1 MHFFRKL
8 SIRQKILLI
17 PLFGTLGFLSY
28 FIVSI
33 SYINSTVTLLDNAR
47 NVEFPLLMMAR
58 NNLAKLEKIKD
69 TLSTA
74 VSASEPEMLETAKQ
88 LAEDVRVNFTQA
100 KQVSE
105 DSKDAIMTLAS
116 AFDNYYSLAFTLSK
130 EMIDGTADFSTVGQR
145 STTMSSSLSALE
157 TQLKD
162 FDKERLAIFTNA
174 FDNAN
179 HAANDITSIGM
190 TLGSVMIF
198 ILFAV
203 SLPISSTIKKNLQG
217 VIDTLKNIAQDNGDL
232 TIRLKS
238 NAQDEVGDLV
248 HWFNSFVDK
257 LQSIVKEIVQTA
269 GPLANASQSV
279 NSLSQDLQSAMS
291 AQSQNTQ
298 QAKLSVDEMSLSV
311 KNIAENASD
320 AADAARQANQEA
332 EKGHGIV
339 NDTVTGIQGLAQQIQ
354 SAATEV
360 SQLEKDVMRV
370 NVVLEVI
377 KGIAEQTNLL
387 ALNAAIEAAR
397 AGEQGRGFAVVADEV
412 RGLASRTQESTEE
425 INSMLQQLQNAAKAS
440 VLAMESST
448 EQVNHSVTLAGT
460 AGASL
465 QAISATVNTIDSMND
480 QIAAATEEQQTISA
494 LMVQHVEETQQQTE
508 QAGHYSQDLLTLS
521 NELNGMAMSLS
532 TVAQKFKV

>member
-28 FIVSI
+28 FLVSI
-33 SYINSTVTLLDNAR
+33 SYINNTVTLLDNAR

-74 VSASEPEMLETAKQ
+74 VSASEAEMLESTKQ
-88 LAEDVRVNFTQA
+88 LADDIRVNFVKA
-100 KQVSE
+100 KQVSTE
-105 DSKDAIMTLAS
+105 NKATIETLSA
-116 AFDNYYSLAFTLSK
+116 AFDKYYSLAFTLSK
-130 EMIDGTADFSTVGQR
+130 EMVDGTIDYSTVGQR
-145 STTMSSSLSALE
+145 SATLSSSLSTLE
-157 TQLKD
+157 SQLKD
-162 FDKERLAIFTNA
+162 FDKERLATFTGA

-179 HAANDITSIGM
+179 HAASDITTIGM

-198 ILFAV
+198 ILFVVAI
-203 SLPISSTIKKNLQG
+203 PISSTIKKNLQG

-269 GPLANASQSV
+269 EPLANASQSV
-279 NSLSQDLQSAMS
+279 NSLSRDLQSAMA

-311 KNIAENASD
+311 QNIAENASD
-320 AADAARQANQEA
+320 AADAARQANLEA

-339 NDTVTGIQGLAQQIQ
+339 NQTVTGIQSLAQQIQ

-370 NVVLEVI
+370 NVVLDVI

-448 EQVNHSVTLAGT
+448 EHVNQSVSLAGT
-460 AGASL
+460 AGTSL

-480 QIAAATEEQQTISA
+480 QIAAATEEQQTVSA